1 MPMVRISIL
10 IISLLS
16 FCFVSARSA
25 SHRILRDDI
34 RTLRTEIGGQIE
46 TLPILRLGSTDA
58 VEISFDQLSHD
69 GKMFFYRVE
78 HWDRAFDQPTSG
90 LFTGEFLETNYEE
103 IPIEAYRESRN
114 TSVLYTHY
122 AFQFPNADARPL
134 VSGNYKLKIY
144 DRANAD
150 GDPVAEVCLCV
161 VEPLLNVSGRV
172 LTNTEVDRNARN
184 QQVELQAQA
193 LSNLPTADL
202 RLTLQATVRQN
213 GRSDN
218 QCELL
223 PPTAVLPGR
232 IARWEHTQKLIFP
245 AGNVYRSFEQLN
257 MRVAGSR
264 VENLNWHSPYYHAT
278 LFPDE
283 VRRNFILREDR
294 NGTAVIRNT
303 DNRDNA
309 TESDY
314 LFVHFALESE
324 ELPDAD
330 VYVSGRWTTGG
341 LVPEYRMTYQPERHA
356 YETALLLKQGYY
368 NYLYLT
374 VPAQQ
379 KKQKGFRRI
388 GLTAPTEGDFYE
400 TRNAYTAY
408 IYGTFPTDRYDRLVG
423 VATIGR

>member
-1 MPMVRISIL
+1 MVRISIL

-16 FCFVSARSA
+16 FFFVSARSA
-25 SHRILRDDI
+25 SHRILREDI
-34 RTLRTEIGGQIE
+34 RTLRTDVGGQLE
-46 TLPILRLGSTDA
+46 TFPIVRLGSTDV

-103 IPIEAYRESRN
+103 IPIETYRESRN

-150 GDPVAEVCLCV
+150 GGPVAEVCLCV

-172 LTNTEVDRNARN
+172 LTNTEVDWNARN

-193 LSNLPTADL
+193 LSNLPTVDL

-314 LFVHFALESE
+314 LFVHFTLESE
-324 ELPDAD
+324 ELPDAE

-341 LVPEYRMTYQPERHA
+341 LISEYRMTYQPERHA
-356 YETALLLKQGYY
+356 YEAALLLKQGYY

-379 KKQKGFRRI
+379 KMQKGFRRI

-400 TRNAYTAY
+400 TRNTYTAY
-408 IYGTFPTDRYDRLVG
+408 IYGTFPADRYDRLVG

>member
-1 MPMVRISIL
+1 MVRISIL

-16 FCFVSARSA
+16 FFFVSARSA
-25 SHRILRDDI
+25 SHRILREDI
-34 RTLRTEIGGQIE
+34 RTLRTDVGGQLE
-46 TLPILRLGSTDA
+46 TFPIVRLGSTDV

-103 IPIEAYRESRN
+103 IPIENYRESRN
-114 TSVLYTHY
+114 TSVIYTHY

-150 GDPVAEVCLCV
+150 GGPVAEVCLCV

-172 LTNTEVDRNARN
+172 LTNTEVDWNARN

-193 LSNLPTADL
+193 LSNLPTVDL

-314 LFVHFALESE
+314 LFVHFTLESE
-324 ELPDAD
+324 ELPDAE

-341 LVPEYRMTYQPERHA
+341 LISEYRMTYQPERHA
-356 YETALLLKQGYY
+356 YEAALLLKQGYY

-379 KKQKGFRRI
+379 KMQKGFRRI

-400 TRNAYTAY
+400 TRNTYTAY
-408 IYGTFPTDRYDRLVG
+408 IYGTFPADRYDRLVG

>member
-1 MPMVRISIL
+1 MLVVRT
-10 IISLLS
+10 SLLVICL
-16 FCFVSARSA
+16 FALCFASTKAA
-25 SHRILRDDI
+25 SHRILREDI
-34 RTLRTEIGGQIE
+34 RTLRTDVAGQIE
-46 TLPILRLGSTDA
+46 TLPIVRLGSTDV

-78 HWDRAFDQPTSG
+78 HWDRAFDRPTSG
-90 LFTGEFLETNYEE
+90 LFTGEFLEANYEDV
-103 IPIEAYRESRN
+103 PIEAYRESRN

-122 AFQFPNADARPL
+122 AFQFPGADARPL

-144 DRANAD
+144 DRADPD
-150 GDPVAEVCLCV
+150 GNPVAEVCLCV

-172 LTNTEVDRNARN
+172 LTNTEVDWNDRN

-193 LSNLPTADL
+193 LSQLPTADL
-202 RLTLQATVRQN
+202 RVALQATVRQN

-223 PPTAVLPGR
+223 PPTVVLPGR
-232 IARWEHTQKLIFP
+232 IARWEHTQQLIFP

-278 LFPDE
+278 LLPDE

-314 LFVHFALESE
+314 MFVHFALESE
-324 ELPDAD
+324 EIPDAE

-341 LVPEYRMTYQPERHA
+341 LLPEYRMTYHPERRA

-374 VPAQQ
+374 VTAQQ
-379 KKQKGFRRI
+379 TKQASFRRQ

-400 TRNAYTAY
+400 TRNTYTAY
-408 IYGTFPTDRYDRLVG
+408 IYGTFPADRYDRLVG

>member
-1 MPMVRISIL
+1 MLVVRT
-10 IISLLS
+10 SLLVICL
-16 FCFVSARSA
+16 FALCFASTKAA
-25 SHRILRDDI
+25 SHRILREDI
-34 RTLRTEIGGQIE
+34 RTLRTDVAGQIE
-46 TLPILRLGSTDA
+46 TLPIVRLGSTDV

-78 HWDRAFDQPTSG
+78 HWDRAFERPTSG
-90 LFTGEFLETNYEE
+90 LFTGEFLEANYEDV
-103 IPIEAYRESRN
+103 PIEAYRESRN

-122 AFQFPNADARPL
+122 AFQFPSADARPL

-144 DRANAD
+144 DRADPD
-150 GDPVAEVCLCV
+150 GNPVAEVYLCV

-172 LTNTEVDRNARN
+172 LTNTEVDWNDRN

-193 LSNLPTADL
+193 LSQLPTADL
-202 RLTLQATVRQN
+202 RVALQATVRQN

-223 PPTAVLPGR
+223 PPTVVLPGR

-264 VENLNWHSPYYHAT
+264 VEKLNWHSPYYHAT
-278 LFPDE
+278 LLPDE

-314 LFVHFALESE
+314 LFVHFTLESE
-324 ELPDAD
+324 EIPDAE

-341 LVPEYRMTYQPERHA
+341 LLPEYRMTYQPERHA

-374 VPAQQ
+374 VPVQQ
-379 KKQKGFRRI
+379 TKQASFRRT

-400 TRNAYTAY
+400 TRNTYTAY
-408 IYGTFPTDRYDRLVG
+408 IYGTFPSDRYDRLVG

>member
-16 FCFVSARSA
+16 FFFVSARSA
-25 SHRILRDDI
+25 SHRILREDI
-34 RTLRTEIGGQIE
+34 RTLRTDVGGQLE
-46 TLPILRLGSTDA
+46 TFPIVRLGSTDV

-103 IPIEAYRESRN
+103 IPIETYRESRN

-150 GDPVAEVCLCV
+150 GGPVAEVCLCV

-172 LTNTEVDRNARN
+172 LTNTEVDWNARN

-193 LSNLPTADL
+193 LSNLPTVDL

-314 LFVHFALESE
+314 LFVHFTLESE
-324 ELPDAD
+324 ELPDAE

-341 LVPEYRMTYQPERHA
+341 LISEYRMTYQPERHA
-356 YETALLLKQGYY
+356 YEAALLLKQGYY

-379 KKQKGFRRI
+379 KMQKGFRRI

-400 TRNAYTAY
+400 TRNTYTAY
-408 IYGTFPTDRYDRLVG
+408 IYGTFPADRYDRLVG

>member
-1 MPMVRISIL
+1 MLIVRT
-10 IISLLS
+10 SLLVICL
-16 FCFVSARSA
+16 FALCFASTKAA
-25 SHRILRDDI
+25 SHRILREDI
-34 RTLRTEIGGQIE
+34 RTLRADVAGQIE
-46 TLPILRLGSTDA
+46 TLPILRLGSTDV

-78 HWDRAFDQPTSG
+78 HWDRAFDRPTSG
-90 LFTGEFLETNYEE
+90 LFTGEFLEANYEDV
-103 IPIEAYRESRN
+103 PIEAYRESRN

-122 AFQFPNADARPL
+122 AFQFPGADARPL

-144 DRANAD
+144 DRADPD
-150 GDPVAEVCLCV
+150 GNPVAEVCLCV

-172 LTNTEVDRNARN
+172 LTNTEVDWNDRN

-193 LSNLPTADL
+193 LSQLPTADL
-202 RLTLQATVRQN
+202 RLALQATVRQN

-223 PPTAVLPGR
+223 PPTVVLPGR

-314 LFVHFALESE
+314 MFVHFVLESDE
-324 ELPDAD
+324 IPDAE

-341 LVPEYRMTYQPERHA
+341 LLPEYRMTYRPERRA

-368 NYLYLT
+368 NYIYLT

-379 KKQKGFRRI
+379 TKQASFRRT

-400 TRNAYTAY
+400 TRNTYTAY
-408 IYGTFPTDRYDRLVG
+408 IYGTFPSDRYDRLVG
-423 VATIGR
+423 VVTIGR

>member
-1 MPMVRISIL
+1 MRT
-10 IISLLS
+10 SLLVICL
-16 FCFVSARSA
+16 FALCFASTKAA
-25 SHRILRDDI
+25 SHRILREDI
-34 RTLRTEIGGQIE
+34 RTLRTDVAGQIE
-46 TLPILRLGSTDA
+46 TLPIVRLGSTDV

-78 HWDRAFDQPTSG
+78 HWDRAFERPTSG
-90 LFTGEFLETNYEE
+90 LFTGEFLEANYEDV
-103 IPIEAYRESRN
+103 PIEAYRESRN

-122 AFQFPNADARPL
+122 AFQFPGADARPL

-144 DRANAD
+144 DRADPD
-150 GDPVAEVCLCV
+150 GNPVAEVCLCV

-172 LTNTEVDRNARN
+172 LTNTEVDWNDRN

-193 LSNLPTADL
+193 LSHLPTADL
-202 RLTLQATVRQN
+202 RVALQATVRQN

-223 PPTAVLPGR
+223 PPTVVLPGR
-232 IARWEHTQKLIFP
+232 IARWEHTQQLIFP

-264 VENLNWHSPYYHAT
+264 VEKLNWHSPYYHAT
-278 LFPDE
+278 LLPDE
-283 VRRNFILREDR
+283 IRRNFILREDR

-324 ELPDAD
+324 EIPDAE

-341 LVPEYRMTYQPERHA
+341 LLPEYRMTYHPERRA

-379 KKQKGFRRI
+379 TKQASFRCQ

-400 TRNAYTAY
+400 TRNTYTAY
-408 IYGTFPTDRYDRLVG
+408 IYGTFPADRYDRLVG

>member
-1 MPMVRISIL
+1 MRT
-10 IISLLS
+10 SLLVICL
-16 FCFVSARSA
+16 FALCFASTKAA
-25 SHRILRDDI
+25 SHRILREDI
-34 RTLRTEIGGQIE
+34 RTLRTDVAGQIE
-46 TLPILRLGSTDA
+46 TLPIVRLGSTDV

-78 HWDRAFDQPTSG
+78 HWDRAFDRPTSG
-90 LFTGEFLETNYEE
+90 LFTGEFLEANYEDV
-103 IPIEAYRESRN
+103 PIEAYRESRN
-114 TSVLYTHY
+114 TSMLYTHY
-122 AFQFPNADARPL
+122 AFQFPSADARPL

-144 DRANAD
+144 DRADPD
-150 GDPVAEVCLCV
+150 GNPVAEVCLCV

-172 LTNTEVDRNARN
+172 LTNTEVDWNDRN

-193 LSNLPTADL
+193 LSQLPTADL
-202 RLTLQATVRQN
+202 RLALQATVRQN

-223 PPTAVLPGR
+223 PPTVVLPGR

-264 VENLNWHSPYYHAT
+264 VEKLNWHSPYYHAT
-278 LFPDE
+278 LLPDE

-314 LFVHFALESE
+314 LFVHFTLESE
-324 ELPDAD
+324 EIPDAE

-341 LVPEYRMTYQPERHA
+341 LLPEYRMAYHPERRA
-356 YETALLLKQGYY
+356 YEMALLLKQGYY

-379 KKQKGFRRI
+379 TKQASFRRQ

-400 TRNAYTAY
+400 TRNTYTAY
-408 IYGTFPTDRYDRLVG
+408 IYGTFPSDRYDRLVG
-423 VATIGR
+423 IATIGR

>member
-1 MPMVRISIL
+1 MLIVRT
-10 IISLLS
+10 SLLVICL
-16 FCFVSARSA
+16 FALCFASTKAA
-25 SHRILRDDI
+25 SHRILREDI
-34 RTLRTEIGGQIE
+34 RTLRTDVAGQIE
-46 TLPILRLGSTDA
+46 TLPILRLGSTDV

-78 HWDRAFDQPTSG
+78 HWDRAFERPTSG
-90 LFTGEFLETNYEE
+90 LFTGEFLEANYEDV
-103 IPIEAYRESRN
+103 PIEAYRESRN

-122 AFQFPNADARPL
+122 AFQFPSADARPL

-144 DRANAD
+144 DRADPD
-150 GDPVAEVCLCV
+150 GNPVAEVCLCV

-172 LTNTEVDRNARN
+172 LTNTEVDWNDRN

-193 LSNLPTADL
+193 LSQLPTADL
-202 RLTLQATVRQN
+202 RLALQATVRQN

-223 PPTAVLPGR
+223 PPTVVLPGR
-232 IARWEHTQKLIFP
+232 IARWEHTQQLIFP

-264 VENLNWHSPYYHAT
+264 VEKLNWHSPYYHAT
-278 LFPDE
+278 LLPDE

-314 LFVHFALESE
+314 LFVHFTLESE
-324 ELPDAD
+324 DIPDAE

-341 LVPEYRMTYQPERHA
+341 LLPEYRMIYHPERRA

-379 KKQKGFRRI
+379 TKQASFRRQ

-400 TRNAYTAY
+400 TRNTYNAY
-408 IYGTFPTDRYDRLVG
+408 IYGTFPSDRYDRLVG

>member
-1 MPMVRISIL
+1 MLIVRT
-10 IISLLS
+10 SLLVICL
-16 FCFVSARSA
+16 FALCFASTKAA
-25 SHRILRDDI
+25 SHRILRVDI
-34 RTLRTEIGGQIE
+34 RTLRNDVAGQIE
-46 TLPILRLGSTDA
+46 TLPIVRLGSTDV

-78 HWDRAFDQPTSG
+78 HWDRAFERPTSG
-90 LFTGEFLETNYEE
+90 LFTGEFLESNYEDV
-103 IPIEAYRESRN
+103 PIEDHRESRN

-122 AFQFPNADARPL
+122 AFQFPGADARPL

-144 DRANAD
+144 DRADPD
-150 GDPVAEVCLCV
+150 GNPVAEVCLCV

-172 LTNTEVDRNARN
+172 LTNTEVDWNDRN

-193 LSNLPTADL
+193 LSQLPTADL
-202 RLTLQATVRQN
+202 RLALQATVRQN

-223 PPTAVLPGR
+223 PPTVVLPGR
-232 IARWEHTQKLIFP
+232 IARWEHTQQLIFP

-264 VENLNWHSPYYHAT
+264 VENLIWHSPYYHAT
-278 LFPDE
+278 LLPDE

-303 DNRDNA
+303 DNRDNV

-314 LFVHFALESE
+314 LFVHFTLESE
-324 ELPDAD
+324 EIPDAE

-341 LVPEYRMTYQPERHA
+341 LLPEYRMTYHPERRA

-379 KKQKGFRRI
+379 TKQASFRRQ

-400 TRNAYTAY
+400 TRNTYTAY
-408 IYGTFPTDRYDRLVG
+408 IYGTFPSDRYDRLVG

>member
-1 MPMVRISIL
+1 MLIVRT
-10 IISLLS
+10 SLLVICL
-16 FCFVSARSA
+16 FALCFASTKAA
-25 SHRILRDDI
+25 SHRILREDI
-34 RTLRTEIGGQIE
+34 RTLRTDVAGQIE
-46 TLPILRLGSTDA
+46 TLPIVRLGSTDV

-78 HWDRAFDQPTSG
+78 HWDRAFERPTSG
-90 LFTGEFLETNYEE
+90 LFTGEFLESNYEDV
-103 IPIEAYRESRN
+103 PIEDHRESRN

-122 AFQFPNADARPL
+122 AFQFPGADARPL

-144 DRANAD
+144 DRADPD
-150 GDPVAEVCLCV
+150 GNPVAEVCLCV

-172 LTNTEVDRNARN
+172 LTNTEVDWNDRN

-193 LSNLPTADL
+193 LSQLPTADL
-202 RLTLQATVRQN
+202 RLALQATVRQN

-223 PPTAVLPGR
+223 PPTVVLPGR
-232 IARWEHTQKLIFP
+232 IARWEHTQQLIFP

-264 VENLNWHSPYYHAT
+264 VENLIWHSPYYHAT
-278 LFPDE
+278 LLPDE

-303 DNRDNA
+303 DNRDNV

-314 LFVHFALESE
+314 LFVHFTLESE
-324 ELPDAD
+324 EIPDAE

-341 LVPEYRMTYQPERHA
+341 LLPEYRMTYHPERRA

-379 KKQKGFRRI
+379 TKQASFRRQ

-400 TRNAYTAY
+400 TRNTYTAY
-408 IYGTFPTDRYDRLVG
+408 IYGTFPSDRYDRLVG